1 VKFKKLRAKIKLWDK
16 SKSKLSVVIENCNI
30 IIAFMDNL
38 EEVRTLY
45 IPKRNFRNIIKEH
58 LLKLL
63 RLQQIYWRQRYTE
76 KLVKFGDD
84 NTKFFHARAA

>member
-1 VKFKKLRAKIKLWDK
+1 M
-16 SKSKLSVVIENCNI
+16 VIENYNI

-38 EEVRTLY
+38 EEVRIY

-76 KLVKFGDD
+76 NLVKFGDE
-84 NTKFFHARAA
+84 NTKFFHARAT